1 MSKQDHGEQL
11 KCSKIET
18 SGASNAEKS
27 SYLAPTTSNITLREV
42 TPTPNAARLVARPV
56 AHRVAEAEAEATAA
70 AAVVADSAQTDR
82 CSPQPAHS
90 ADKRPRYPLN
100 PGVTDRSTATPASPN
115 RGSPAAIRR

>member
-56 AHRVAEAEAEATAA
+56 AHRVAEAEATAA

-90 ADKRPRYPLN
+90 VDKRPRYPLN
-100 PGVTDRSTATPASPN
+100 PGVTDRFTATRASPN
-115 RGSPAAIRR
+115 RGSPEAIRR